1 MLGAS
6 RRINGVGS
14 AGAEADPE
22 LLPIVT
28 TTAILLFS
36 SKIATQPH
44 FPWISYC
51 FRVIYHFL
59 FKLGTRITAL
69 MESPNLARRDRS
81 HACGPCYRRKVA
93 CDRAGPVC
101 GSCSRRR
108 KPRDTCEYDSVAR
121 LSSTSRLRRR
131 EKSAPSLN
139 SDSSTSIEPRPC
151 RSFHLPDSLL
161 RQYDSHSD
169 PIDSSDTPSCGYL
182 GFTSFLAIY
191 EETCDALSPHQ
202 PQLDFGSSK
211 RDQPVKDSEP
221 KTPNLSDA
229 SLQAGLDVLQCIP
242 RRQEAVALL
251 DYHFNAYDAWI
262 HPLARLMLD
271 SLYDTFGHIFEP
283 PECSKDLL
291 TGLALVLG
299 KNTSKVFCEDEPDS
313 RRWISQ
319 FVGANIRWETLGV
332 LFTYWEFGARSI
344 NTRSGTSDIQKTSL
358 KPAAVFRKSI
368 ESCLSLARAGTKTG
382 NTMLVYIYYKRG
394 IIDSVISGDA
404 SLSYWQNHAE
414 TVAILSFLGLHIAT
428 LSPEQ
433 PYKPT
438 LSSEIRRRIFCHVFI
453 SDKGASSFTGR
464 PPLLSGKYTSTPLPL
479 DLRGEYLLS
488 DEAMLAR
495 EVATLDEQG
504 WSKSNNVN
512 SISSLRARFCFSVIC
527 DEIFEIALAVR
538 KVTPQQTILD
548 LKTRQIEIHS
558 RLPLRLHFDL
568 EDIRDPTYIPRPCT

>member
-1 MLGAS
+1 MPAAHVIGA
-6 RRINGVGS
+6 
-14 AGAEADPE
+14 
-22 LLPIVT
+22 
-28 TTAILLFS
+28 
-36 SKIATQPH
+36 
-44 FPWISYC
+44 
-51 FRVIYHFL
+51 
-59 FKLGTRITAL
+59 
-69 MESPNLARRDRS
+69 
-81 HACGPCYRRKVA
+81 
-93 CDRAGPVC
+93 
-101 GSCSRRR
+101 
-108 KPRDTCEYDSVAR
+108 
-121 LSSTSRLRRR
+121 
-131 EKSAPSLN
+131 
-139 SDSSTSIEPRPC
+139 
-151 RSFHLPDSLL
+151 
-161 RQYDSHSD
+161 
-169 PIDSSDTPSCGYL
+169 SDTPSCGYL

-527 DEIFEIALAVR
+527 DEIFEIALAVMAFAVPGGGVLCLELLKPTDSHISNPDR
-538 KVTPQQTILD
+538 DPRPSRSAIIQQLSLLVGFLSWVKPSASNGDLCADCKVVIQHVLNRALNDPAGVHTGAID
-548 LKTRQIEIHS
+548 VSDWNISTRIGYE
-558 RLPLRLHFDL
+558 FDL
-568 EDIRDPTYIPRPCT
+568 LDTFDWLRADLS